1 MKKKNAIISRILILA
16 AFMFMMLL
24 LCGCRVR
31 VSNNS
36 EVLSTLE
43 DDGGWLQETYQ
54 ERRDELGIPVAKEPL
69 INRDSGEDY
78 DSEDYEDDEYY
89 DEEDEE
95 YYEEEDD
102 EYDDEYDDE
111 DEEDEDG
118 ETYSPARRTAT
129 ERTLPQVR
137 TPVQQQR
144 TPIRRPATPVVVGV
158 RVTFD
163 LNADDAKCSAT
174 GMTVRKGYTYG
185 TLPVPTREGYD
196 FKGWFTAKSG
206 GKEVTSQTKVNDDK
220 AHTLYAHW
228 KKAEKKKYKV
238 SFVKNVPEEDEDK
251 VTLNKDEIKVEEGG
265 KYGGLEKMPSP
276 KWDKHKFEGWYTE
289 ADEGAGTKV
298 KSSDKFSGTSD
309 QTLYAHWSDDTLGWW
324 NKRFEETANNIEPE
338 SKVIIALDEGDD
350 HDKKL
355 VDECKGK
362 LAEEGE
368 TPEYIVKIIKNYS
381 EESAKTTAEE
391 VYNTVSAE
399 KPGVKVII
407 LSDEVHKGSD
417 EQKLLYK
424 MMLMD
429 AIYGSFGSDLDSA
442 AADLDA
448 TVFYPY
454 VYSKDAGAEEPGIEE
469 IDTEEQ
475 GTQGTEEPGV
485 EVIDTENQGV
495 EEISTVN

>member
-1 MKKKNAIISRILILA
+1 MMTASQRGRTVCSMRFSRTRAESVVLRFRSRPTELRESA
-16 AFMFMMLL
+16 QMSSLSFPVLL
-24 LCGCRVR
+24 LK
-31 VSNNS
+31 
-36 EVLSTLE
+36 
-43 DDGGWLQETYQ
+43 LQ
-54 ERRDELGIPVAKEPL
+54 GMG
-69 INRDSGEDY
+69 S
-78 DSEDYEDDEYY
+78 
-89 DEEDEE
+89 
-95 YYEEEDD
+95 
-102 EYDDEYDDE
+102 
-111 DEEDEDG
+111 
-118 ETYSPARRTAT
+118 RTADLSPEKIDAMDT
-129 ERTLPQVR
+129 DIPHPIKPKILRIIFYVAVGVLP
-137 TPVQQQR
+137 TPVK
-144 TPIRRPATPVVVGV
+144 
-158 RVTFD
+158 D
-163 LNADDAKCSAT
+163 
-174 GMTVRKGYTYG
+174 GYACAWY
-185 TLPVPTREGYD
+185 
-196 FKGWFTAKSG
+196 TAKSG

-265 KYGGLEKMPSP
+265 KYESMPSAE
-276 KWDKHKFEGWYTE
+276 WDKHKFEGWYTE

-298 KSSDKFSGTSD
+298 KASDKFSGTSD

-399 KPGVKVII
+399 KPDVKVII

-469 IDTEEQ
+469 IGTEEQ

>member
-1 MKKKNAIISRILILA
+1 MLYNLRKMKKKSSIISRILILA

-78 DSEDYEDDEYY
+78 DGEDYEDDGYY

-95 YYEEEDD
+95 YEEYD
-102 EYDDEYDDE
+102 EEYDEEDDEYDDE
-111 DEEDEDG
+111 DEEEEEG

-163 LNADDAKCSAT
+163 LNADDAKCSTT

-206 GKEVTSQTKVNDDK
+206 GKEVTSKTKVNDDK

-251 VTLNKDEIKVEEGG
+251 VTLDKDEIKVEEGG

-324 NKRFEETANNIEPE
+324 NKRFEETANNIENTHTRR
-338 SKVIIALDEGDD
+338 I
-350 HDKKL
+350 H
-355 VDECKGK
+355 
-362 LAEEGE
+362 
-368 TPEYIVKIIKNYS
+368 
-381 EESAKTTAEE
+381 
-391 VYNTVSAE
+391 VY
-399 KPGVKVII
+399 
-407 LSDEVHKGSD
+407 
-417 EQKLLYK
+417 
-424 MMLMD
+424 D
-429 AIYGSFGSDLDSA
+429 AAFVWL
-442 AADLDA
+442 
-448 TVFYPY
+448 PCPR
-454 VYSKDAGAEEPGIEE
+454 K
-469 IDTEEQ
+469 Q
-475 GTQGTEEPGV
+475 
-485 EVIDTENQGV
+485 
-495 EEISTVN
+495 